1 MSIDVYGAQGLNR
14 KGVKVNLEG
23 WTVAEKHQVER
34 AISRWRVYR
43 RPIPCD
49 LEELTRTVRLTESG
63 VGHSSSWNELFILT
77 NRLG

>member
-1 MSIDVYGAQGLNR
+1 MSIDVYGAHGLNR

-23 WTVAEKHQVER
+23 WTEKHQVER

-43 RPIPCD
+43 SPIPCD

-63 VGHSSSWNELFILT
+63 VGHSSSGNELFILT